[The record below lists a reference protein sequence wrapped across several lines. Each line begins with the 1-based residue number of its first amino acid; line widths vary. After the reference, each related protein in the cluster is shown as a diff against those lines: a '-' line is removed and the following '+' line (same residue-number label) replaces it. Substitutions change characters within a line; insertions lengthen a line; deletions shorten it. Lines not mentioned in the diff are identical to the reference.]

1 MSDSVKQILI
11 IGLGLIGSSIAKASK
26 NKGIIVHGFDIN
38 ESSLSTALED
48 NIIDSSF
55 DSIES
60 INHKDL
66 VDKIDLIVISV
77 SPKNT
82 QNILNQIKNLW
93 NTNITITETA
103 SVKNHLNIS
112 SASNIILSHPIAG
125 SHKSGISNIDENL
138 FQNKKTI
145 VCNPNNVN
153 DIHINK
159 LNNFWKHAMQMRVSE
174 MSVKEHDLLF
184 AMTSHLPHLISYA
197 LIDSI
202 RLSSKDV
209 EDNAGGGLKEFI
221 RLSGSN
227 AEMWRDI
234 FELNDKNI
242 IKSLASFQLSIN
254 NLLELIAK
262 TKEIPEVFSHSE
274 LLEKELDE
282 IKKYKEDNL

>member
-38 ESSLSTALED
+38 ESSLLTALED

-125 SHKSGISNIDENL
+125 SHKSGISSIDENL

-254 NLLELIAK
+254 NLLELITK

>member
-38 ESSLSTALED
+38 ESSLSIALED

-60 INHKDL
+60 INNKDL

-82 QNILNQIKNLW
+82 QSILNQIKNLW

-125 SHKSGISNIDENL
+125 SHKSGISSIDENL

-145 VCNPNNVN
+145 VCNPNSVS
-153 DIHINK
+153 DIHTNK

-209 EDNAGGGLKEFI
+209 GDNAGGGLKEFI

-262 TKEIPEVFSHSE
+262 TKEIPDVFSHSE

-282 IKKYKEDNL
+282 IKKYKEDTF

>member
-48 NIIDSSF
+48 NLIDSSF

-125 SHKSGISNIDENL
+125 SHKSGISSIDENL

>member
-1 MSDSVKQILI
+1 VSDSVKQILI

-125 SHKSGISNIDENL
+125 SHKSGISSIDENL

-174 MSVKEHDLLF
+174 MSVKDHDLLF

>member
-38 ESSLSTALED
+38 ESSLSSALED

-125 SHKSGISNIDENL
+125 SHKSGISSIDENL

>member
-125 SHKSGISNIDENL
+125 SHKSGISSIDENL

-145 VCNPNNVN
+145 VCNPNDVS

>member
-93 NTNITITETA
+93 DTNITITETA

-125 SHKSGISNIDENL
+125 SHKSGISSIDENL

>member
-38 ESSLSTALED
+38 ESTLSTALED

-125 SHKSGISNIDENL
+125 SHKSGISSIDENL

>member
-125 SHKSGISNIDENL
+125 SHKSGISSIDENL

-202 RLSSKDV
+202 RLSSKDI

-262 TKEIPEVFSHSE
+262 TKEIPDVFSHSE

>member
-1 MSDSVKQILI
+1 M
-11 IGLGLIGSSIAKASK
+11 
-26 NKGIIVHGFDIN
+26 
-38 ESSLSTALED
+38 
-48 NIIDSSF
+48 
-55 DSIES
+55 
-60 INHKDL
+60 
-66 VDKIDLIVISV
+66 IVISV

-125 SHKSGISNIDENL
+125 SHKSGISSIDENL

>member
-1 MSDSVKQILI
+1 VSDSVKQILI

-60 INHKDL
+60 INHKVL

-103 SVKNHLNIS
+103 SVKNHLSIS

-125 SHKSGISNIDENL
+125 SHKSGISSIDENL

>member
-125 SHKSGISNIDENL
+125 SHKSGISSIDENL

-145 VCNPNNVN
+145 VCNPNNVS

-159 LNNFWKHAMQMRVSE
+159 LNNFWKHAMHMRVSE

>member
-125 SHKSGISNIDENL
+125 SHKSGISSIDENL

-202 RLSSKDV
+202 RLSSKDI

>member
-125 SHKSGISNIDENL
+125 SHKSGISSIDENL

-282 IKKYKEDNL
+282 IKKYKEDNF

>member
-1 MSDSVKQILI
+1 VSDSVKQILI

-125 SHKSGISNIDENL
+125 SHKSGISSIDENL

-174 MSVKEHDLLF
+174 MSIKEHDLLF

>member
-77 SPKNT
+77 PPKNT

-125 SHKSGISNIDENL
+125 SHKSGISSIDENL

-145 VCNPNNVN
+145 VCNPNNVS

-202 RLSSKDV
+202 RLSSKNV

>member
-125 SHKSGISNIDENL
+125 SHKSGISSIDENL

-282 IKKYKEDNL
+282 IKKYKEENL